1 MDRNVIA
8 MPTAGALEIISSN
21 GFGSKCQANE
31 MTYGPFIH
39 HHILPNGIKP
49 GSKCQANEMTYWS
62 FIHHHILPY
71 ETNPVMRLLQV
82 VPYPRASALR
92 DTWKTSSNSL
102 GKAHTRHL
110 HWLEVVAFLWGDTL
124 PFRVEKFPAQNI
136 LSSFYSSPSPW
147 QNVSNMLTLWQ
158 ATPIKSYKV

>member
-21 GFGSKCQANE
+21 GFGSKGWANE
-31 MTYGPFIH
+31 MTYRPFIH
-39 HHILPNGIKP
+39 HIYSPM
-49 GSKCQANEMTYWS
+49 GSNLVLSVRLMRWHMDHSYITIYS
-62 FIHHHILPY
+62 PMGS
-71 ETNPVMRLLQV
+71 NPVMRLLQV
-82 VPYPRASALR
+82 VPYPRANALR
-92 DTWKTSSNSL
+92 DTWKTSSNPL

-110 HWLEVVAFLWGDTL
+110 HWLEVIAFLWGDTL

-147 QNVSNMLTLWQ
+147 QHVSNMLTLWQ